1 MQQNVHKSVQNYPK
15 TISLRNFEI
24 PPKIWDFG
32 VFQKENSMCRGSTKA
47 CVHYLDSQYNNFWY
61 AFFLLSKIGHA
72 YVNFRISPCAKWCF
86 SQASTPLVVYNSPRN
101 KNMKEWFILHLLEKM
116 VFLTSRTLLSPS
128 GTRIF
133 FPSTLNV
140 MISQMVENECLG
152 FDQHVDIQVSYKIKQ
167 FEKYQRMFQFYTIN
181 LAFNWGSFEVV
192 LTNIAPCPW
201 GIKN

>member
-47 CVHYLDSQYNNFWY
+47 CVHYLD
-61 AFFLLSKIGHA
+61 
-72 YVNFRISPCAKWCF
+72 FRISPCAKWCF